1 MPLRHWRGLALLQ
14 DERLHLFMECEEDN
28 PPLQEEVN
36 TVEYLQN
43 FVVDL
48 KHATAKNLLLVFE
61 LQET

>member
-1 MPLRHWRGLALLQ
+1 
-14 DERLHLFMECEEDN
+14 MECEEDN

-48 KHATAKNLLLVFE
+48 KHATVKNLLLVFE